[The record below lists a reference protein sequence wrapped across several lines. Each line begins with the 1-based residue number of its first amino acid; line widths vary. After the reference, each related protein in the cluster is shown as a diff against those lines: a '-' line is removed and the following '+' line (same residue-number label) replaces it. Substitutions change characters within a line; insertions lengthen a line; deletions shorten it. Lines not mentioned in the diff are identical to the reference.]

1 MHGDPVPPTALLLHW
16 VGALA
21 KTPELSLA
29 VDGVISLSDEG
40 SCQRGT
46 GVPCIAAAGEAAVYT
61 QRRGHVEHGCG

>member
-1 MHGDPVPPTALLLHW
+1 MHGDPVPPTALLSHW
-16 VGALA
+16 AEALA

-46 GVPCIAAAGEAAVYT
+46 GVPCTVAAGEVTVHT